1 VTKKKLYKVECLSC
15 KGEIVTT
22 ERTYRRLN
30 MTLGLYGRLCDDCTR
45 RFKKQAK
52 EILETQPK
60 WEGVT
65 IKC

>member
-1 VTKKKLYKVECLSC
+1 
-15 KGEIVTT
+15 
-22 ERTYRRLN
+22 

-45 RFKKQAK
+45 TFKKQAK

-65 IKC
+65 VNCDLDLAKHLEKTMKEFGE